1 VCRGLVPCTLQNKNK
16 KEKMKKNYFDPE
28 MKVIELKISS
38 AILVGS
44 TGTDSS
50 SSDTELTGGDGG
62 GADKPGFG
70 GDY

>member
-1 VCRGLVPCTLQNKNK
+1 M
-16 KEKMKKNYFDPE
+16 KMIYSSPVSE
-28 MKVIELKISS
+28 IVELKIAS

-50 SSDTELTGGDGG
+50 SSDTELTGGEGG

>member
-1 VCRGLVPCTLQNKNK
+1 VQGISPLHLAKQKQKR
-16 KEKMKKNYFDPE
+16 KEMKKNYFDPE

-50 SSDTELTGGDGG
+50 SSDTELSGGDGG

>member
-1 VCRGLVPCTLQNKNK
+1 
-16 KEKMKKNYFDPE
+16 MKKNYFDPE

-62 GADKPGFG
+62 GADTPGFG